1 MSKADNATGAASPAF
16 NFLERLGSF
25 GAEDISVDLGTSY
38 VTLYVKKKK
47 SVLREASV
55 VAQRVQ
61 TGECIAFGAKAALM
75 EGRTPQN
82 IRIIRP
88 IERANI
94 VSYDAAVYLLKS
106 LLNESYMRSLF
117 YHLRLAIC
125 VPPEVTGLQRRALL
139 EAAVQLDVRK
149 TVLIEQPIAA
159 VLGMGI
165 DTDRIQGAMV
175 CDVGGGSFHVSVL
188 SKYSVIVADSAFEAS
203 RAMDQAIISAVRDQY
218 RVEIGSGVAERVKE
232 MLGASFFVSGIPEM
246 ADVAGISRTT
256 GLPVHVTVTSED
268 VAAAIAPMLE
278 VMHRKILTVL
288 QKTPPTI
295 LADIRDHGILLCGG
309 GSLLAGLDML
319 ITKWTGIPAYVV
331 ENPMHVN
338 AIGAGRALEYM
349 DYLRDSMGELR

>member
-1 MSKADNATGAASPAF
+1 MSKEAVSNAAPAF

-38 VTLYVKKKK
+38 VTLYGRKKK
-47 SVLREASV
+47 SILREASV
-55 VAQRVQ
+55 VAQRAQ
-61 TGECIAFGAKAALM
+61 TGEFIAFGAKAALM

-94 VSYDAAVYLLKS
+94 VNFDAAVYLLKS

-125 VPPEVTGLQRRALL
+125 VPAEVTGLQRRALL

-159 VLGMGI
+159 VLGMGV
-165 DTDRIQGAMV
+165 DTDRIQGTMI
-175 CDVGGGSFHVSVL
+175 CDMGGGSFHVSVL
-188 SKYSVIVADSAFEAS
+188 SKYSVIVADSAYEAS
-203 RAMDQAIISAVRDQY
+203 RAMDQAIISAVRDRY
-218 RVEIGSGVAERVKE
+218 RVEIGCGAAERLKE
-232 MLGASFFVSGIPEM
+232 MLGAAFFVSGIPEL
-246 ADVAGISRTT
+246 AEIAGISRTT

-268 VAAAIAPMLE
+268 VAVAIAPMLD

-309 GSLLAGLDML
+309 GSLLYGFDDL
-319 ITKWTGIPAYVV
+319 ITKWSGIPAYVV
-331 ENPMHVN
+331 ESPMHVN
-338 AIGAGRALEYM
+338 AMGAGRALEYM